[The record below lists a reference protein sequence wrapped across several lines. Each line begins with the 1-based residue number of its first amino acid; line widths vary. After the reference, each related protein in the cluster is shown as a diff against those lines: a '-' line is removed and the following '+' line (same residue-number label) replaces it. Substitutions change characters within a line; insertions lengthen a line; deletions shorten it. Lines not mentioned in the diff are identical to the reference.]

1 MKVIP
6 GVHFI
11 QDIFRSGDDDWLS
24 CSHLFKSITLET
36 KKSIVREQDVSSAGT
51 FRIWCQIRT
60 GESPQWPQQQSPA
73 KHLSPPQ
80 GQSSHSR
87 PISADPG
94 VQFGP
99 ELRKHLRRIE
109 PQSEGHLA
117 GAWIYLTCCRW
128 NPLSCAGRILWWQTF
143 RLNLETSVFQL
154 PPILWPTSEALG
166 YTIFFWNDHSI
177 FRNDKSILQ
186 NFFNRTTTYI
196 FLQKLFTK
204 LQHNFV

>member
-1 MKVIP
+1 MKFIP

-11 QDIFRSGDDDWLS
+11 QNIFRRGDDDRLS
-24 CSHLFKSITLET
+24 CSHLLKSITLKT
-36 KKSIVREQDVSSAGT
+36 MKSMARYIIDFGT
-51 FRIWCQIRT
+51 E
-60 GESPQWPQQQSPA
+60 ESPQWPQQQSRA
-73 KHLSPPQ
+73 GHLSPPQ
-80 GQSSHSR
+80 DQSSHSR

-99 ELRKHLRRIE
+99 ELRKHLRRIK